1 MNGIYIHDVTVRKR
15 VFWIREAQRLGV
27 NRACKSLGIYKS
39 HFYYWKRRFDQ
50 SGAEGLKNHPRR
62 PRSSPRL
69 SKSPLVMKILLLR
82 RETGGRGADTIAL
95 LLKSRYGLKISRS
108 TIHKILKREDQIK
121 KRERPPKKKHKL
133 RYQADKPGD
142 RIQIDVKYV
151 PYPIRDGTFGRA
163 YQYTAIDDCTR
174 ARFAWIYD
182 GQGIFQLKDFLP
194 RLLQFFPFPVKL
206 IQTDNHVTFT
216 YKYTS
221 HRRAFLKAPKEHF
234 LTAFCRDHQ
243 IKHHLIEPGEPAL
256 NGKVE
261 RSHRT
266 DQSGFYDLH
275 WFNRIGPL
283 REKFNPWIDYYN
295 HERPHWG
302 IAGMTPVQKL
312 ATFGY
317 KLGRIEHELN
327 KTDSQAA

>member
-1 MNGIYIHDVTVRKR
+1 MNGTYIHDVAVRKR
-15 VFWIREAQRLGV
+15 VFWIREAERLGV
-27 NRACKSLGIYKS
+27 NRACKGLGIYKS
-39 HFYYWKRRFDQ
+39 HLYYWKRRFDQ
-50 SGAEGLKNHPRR
+50 SGIEGLKNRPRR
-62 PRSSPRL
+62 PRRSPRL
-69 SKSPLVMKILLLR
+69 SRASLVMKILLLR

-95 LLKSRYGLKISRS
+95 LLKGRFGLKVSRS
-108 TIHKILKREDQIK
+108 TVHKVLRREDQIK

-151 PYPIRDGTFGRA
+151 PYRIQDGTFGRA

-174 ARFAWIYD
+174 VRFAWIYD

-194 RLLQFFPFPVKL
+194 RMLQFFLFPVKL

-221 HRRAFLKAPKEHF
+221 HKRAFLKAPKEHF
-234 LTAFCRDHQ
+234 LTTFCRDHQ

-266 DQSGFYDLH
+266 DQVGFYDHH
-275 WFNRIGPL
+275 WFNRMDPL
-283 REKFNPWIDYYN
+283 QENFRLWIDHYN
-295 HERPHWG
+295 HQRPHWG
-302 IAGMTPVQKL
+302 IEGMTPSQKL

-317 KLGRIEHELN
+317 KLGRIKHELN

>member
-1 MNGIYIHDVTVRKR
+1 MNGTYIRDVVIRKR
-15 VFWIREAQRLGV
+15 VFWLKEAERLGI

-50 SGAEGLKNHPRR
+50 AGIEGFKNRSRR
-62 PRSSPRL
+62 PKTSPRL
-69 SKSPLVMKILLLR
+69 SKAPLVMKVLLLR
-82 RETGGRGADTIAL
+82 RETGRGADTISL
-95 LLKSRYGLKISRS
+95 LLKTRYRLTISRS
-108 TIHKILKREDQIK
+108 TVHKILKREDQIK

-151 PYPIRDGTFGRA
+151 PYRIQDGTLGRA
-163 YQYTAIDDCTR
+163 YQYTAIDDCSR

-182 GQGIFQLKDFLP
+182 ARGIYQLKDFLP
-194 RLLQFFPFPVKL
+194 RMLQFFPFPVKL
-206 IQTDNHVTFT
+206 IQTDNDVIFT
-216 YKYTS
+216 YKYLS
-221 HRRAFLKAPKEHF
+221 HKRAFRKAPKEHF
-234 LTAFCRDHQ
+234 LEVFCREHQ

-266 DQSGFYDLH
+266 DQTSFYDHRL
-275 WFNRIGPL
+275 FFRIAPL
-283 REKFNPWIDYYN
+283 RDEFGLWIDYYN

-302 IAGMTPVQKL
+302 IKGMTPQEKL

-317 KLGRIEHELN
+317 KLERIHHEKN
-327 KTDSQAA
+327 KSYSIAA